1 MAMSGQLTTWPL
13 YPLATALGAQYRGG
27 WVVLQR
33 RSVPL
38 QKRTNV
44 TAARP
49 VAVQALFS

>member
-1 MAMSGQLTTWPL
+1 MAMGGQLTTRPL

-27 WVVLQR
+27 WVGLQR
-33 RSVPL
+33 RPVPL

-49 VAVQALFS
+49 VALQTLFN